1 MIDKNKT
8 CMQAMDSFIEGDPKR
23 GKELLEVFLKEVK
36 DSAQD
41 HCPCPEACRYH
52 GKCYECVTIHRGH
65 AHHLPYCFGQMVNE
79 RLKELS
85 QLTEHSLDTPA
96 LKKELGY

>member
-36 DSAQD
+36 DSGSG
-41 HCPCPEACRYH
+41 P
-52 GKCYECVTIHRGH
+52 
-65 AHHLPYCFGQMVNE
+65 
-79 RLKELS
+79 LS
-85 QLTEHSLDTPA
+85 VSRSLQISR
-96 LKKELGY
+96 